1 MTIEIYHLP
10 ISLIS
15 LVLLPISIIIPALYL
30 PLNRPY
36 LLSNL
41 LASCL
46 ATTTLAILR
55 LDSFFTAFLLLG
67 LLLVY
72 DIFWVSS
79 LTHLHLR
86 V

>member
-1 MTIEIYHLP
+1 
-10 ISLIS
+10 
-15 LVLLPISIIIPALYL
+15 
-30 PLNRPY
+30 
-36 LLSNL
+36 